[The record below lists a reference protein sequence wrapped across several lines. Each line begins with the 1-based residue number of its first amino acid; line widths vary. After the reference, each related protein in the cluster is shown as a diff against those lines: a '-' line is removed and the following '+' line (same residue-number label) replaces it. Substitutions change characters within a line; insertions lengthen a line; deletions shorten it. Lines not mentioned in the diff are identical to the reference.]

1 MSIFRSTFA
10 PKIKAQL
17 EKRQEFFKKRDQ
29 QTLQYL
35 SARNAWIRMQ
45 SSVDVDGKSD
55 LAKSYVLQG
64 GTLDKGGG
72 IKKGVGNA
80 TTNAYSSKTPAGT
93 PHRLGIR
100 PMPGITS
107 IDVKSKSAYGS
118 LREVTVNFQC
128 WDIKQLEELE
138 VLYMRPGYTVLVE
151 WGWAPYFDNQGQY
164 KINNFG
170 EYNILDPISKDRT
183 TIFSELYKKSS
194 NDYNGNYDAMYGYVK
209 NYSWT
214 ARLDG
219 GYDCQTIIISTGEI
233 IESLKVNYLKPEA
246 IIGIDDGLLNAE
258 FSNQGN
264 SLKSWKEKYQKNIL
278 AGIWAEAY
286 HKIKDPNAPFS
297 PTSIFKGEEARVILK
312 ALRTTDYDSSLS
324 ANSDLQVYITLDAFV
339 KVMNK
344 CIILKSKQDGKPLIE
359 LSVKSNEYDNNNNY
373 LNCIAHPL
381 QISVDP
387 SVCLIK
393 NPLWM
398 GKDGFIDVV
407 QAQAAAVTAPDR
419 KIANEAANLIFEGY
433 NTILGIGTNTTK
445 LVEGVSKITTLLQLT
460 YLNETISLYNDYKD
474 LQEVLNGELEG
485 DNIDVLLKIKT
496 QLETIN
502 GVIVDYKS
510 PRKQLNSFEA
520 ATLKEEGKYGKV
532 TKEEFDDFLLTK
544 GQYIIL
550 NGIIYRIRYAL
561 EPNTIKITVPATQT
575 APGTSYTILKEA
587 SNAIANLEFLNKLTY
602 DYFYN
607 NKPESE
613 IATQAHIYVNVD
625 YLFRKSID
633 ANIEL
638 QDKNGKNEINLYA
651 YVKKIM
657 YDIQTSIGNVNN
669 FEVHVDP
676 QDNVARIIDINYTEP
691 DKAIYNNLFPLEI
704 HNLSSTVRSYSLESK
719 IFPEQSAMIAIG
731 AQVKGGQIGIQSNTM
746 IDFNRNLTDRIIKE
760 KTFPGNSDLTVTNN
774 IPSVTNGLSQI
785 IKAFDALDKN
795 PVASGTTT
803 DINSLFANAKNSL
816 RDIIIYFQSLVPSP
830 GSNRGIIPTK
840 FSFEMDGIGGL
851 VIGNMFRLPKDI
863 LPKGYR
869 GELKGIGAQLAQ
881 AITGIGH
888 TISNGDWKTKVDTL
902 NIVLDNN
909 KSNFNK
915 LDISELKKQV
925 AAAVSYN
932 LSAAAQGPS
941 RDLNTINQI
950 ILHDTDGFGGIPQT
964 LATLN
969 DNNES
974 IHYIINRNGKI
985 ARPVGIEKAAQHA
998 GPANRLS
1005 VGIEICNSNGMIQLS
1020 NGTLKGVGNHIYPN
1034 SGKEGEKVLLGL
1046 VTQEEQNQTGGI
1058 RDLGWF
1064 LNQRRFYEGYTAA
1077 QMNALKEVI
1086 LEILQKCPNIKL
1098 NYTADEL
1105 NIYQNVF
1112 GLKSL
1117 TALPTNNQ
1125 QINTTRD
1132 WNASNSGIFA
1142 HAVITNQRA
1151 DAHVDPEMTR
1161 ILKEIKTA
1169 TNR

>member
-80 TTNAYSSKTPAGT
+80 TTNVYSSKTPAGT
-93 PHRLGIR
+93 LHRLGIR

-151 WGWAPYFDNQGQY
+151 WGWAPYFDNQGKTQ
-164 KINNFG
+164 INNFG

-264 SLKSWKEKYQKNIL
+264 SLDRWKGKYQKNIL

-286 HKIKDPNAPFS
+286 EKIKDPNAPFS
-297 PTSIFKGEEARVILK
+297 PTSIFKDETALVILK
-312 ALRTTDYDSSLS
+312 ALKTTDYDSSLS
-324 ANSDLQVYITLDAFV
+324 ANSSLQVYITLDAFV
-339 KVMNK
+339 NIMNK
-344 CIILKSKQDGKPLIE
+344 HIILKSKQDNKPLIE
-359 LSVKSNEYDNNNNY
+359 LSVKSNGYDNNNDY

-387 SVCLIK
+387 SVCLIR

-407 QAQAAAVTAPDR
+407 QDQAVATTAPDR
-419 KIANEAANLIFEGY
+419 KVANDAANLIFEGY
-433 NTILGIGTNTTK
+433 KGFGTKEIK

-460 YLNETISLYNDYKD
+460 YFNEYISLYGDYDD
-474 LQEVLNGELEG
+474 LQEVLNKELEE
-485 DNIDVLLKIKT
+485 DNLDVLLKIKA

-502 GVIVDYKS
+502 GVIVDYK
-510 PRKQLNSFEA
+510 PKILQLAGGPESR
-520 ATLKEEGKYGKV
+520 LKSEGRYGEV
-532 TKEEFDDFLLTK
+532 TEKEFNDFLLTK
-544 GQYIIL
+544 GKFYL
-550 NGIIYRIRYAL
+550 VKDDIYVITEDFRK
-561 EPNTIKITVPATQT
+561 NTIRITVPATQT
-575 APGTSYTILKEA
+575 APGTPYTILKEA
-587 SNAIANLEFLNKLTY
+587 SSAIANIEFLNKLTY

-607 NKPESE
+607 NKPENE

-651 YVKKIM
+651 YVKKVM
-657 YDIQTSIGNVNN
+657 YDIQTSIGNINN

-691 DKAIYNNLFPLEI
+691 DKAAYNNLFPLEI

-760 KTFPGNSDLTVTNN
+760 KIFPGNSDLAVTNN
-774 IPSVTNGLSQI
+774 VPSITNGIAEI
-785 IKAFDALDKN
+785 IKAFDALN
-795 PVASGTTT
+795 QRPVASGTTT

-869 GELKGIGAQLAQ
+869 GELNGIGSQLAQ

-888 TISNGDWKTKVDTL
+888 TISNGEWKTKVDTL

-909 KSNFNK
+909 KSKFNK
-915 LDISELKKQV
+915 LNLSELKKQV
-925 AAAVSYN
+925 AAAVNYN

-964 LATLN
+964 IATLN
-969 DNNES
+969 DNRES
-974 IHYIINRNGKI
+974 IHYIIDRNGKI

-998 GPANRLS
+998 EVANRLS

-1020 NGTLKGVGNHIYPN
+1020 NGTLKGTGNHIYPN

-1046 VTQEEQNQTGGI
+1046 VTQEGQNVTGGI

-1064 LNQRRFYEGYTAA
+1064 LNQRRFYEGYSVA
-1077 QMNALKEVI
+1077 QMDALKTVI

-1117 TALPTNNQ
+1117 TALPTKNQ

-1142 HAVITNQRA
+1142 HAVISNQRG

-1161 ILKEIKTA
+1161 ILKAIKTE

>member
-72 IKKGVGNA
+72 IKKGVGNT
-80 TTNAYSSKTPAGT
+80 TTNAYSSRTPAGT

-151 WGWAPYFDNQGQY
+151 WGWAPYFDNQGKYQ
-164 KINNFG
+164 INNFG
-170 EYNILDPISKDRT
+170 EYNILNPTTKDRT

-246 IIGIDDGLLNAE
+246 IIGIDDGLLNDE

-264 SLKSWKEKYQKNIL
+264 SLDKWKGKYQKNIL

-286 HKIKDPNAPFS
+286 EKIKDPNSTYS
-297 PTSIFKGEEARVILK
+297 PTSIFKDETALVILN
-312 ALRTTDYDSSLS
+312 ALKTKDYDNSLS
-324 ANSDLQVYITLDAFV
+324 ANSSLQVYITLDAFV
-339 KVMNK
+339 KIMNK
-344 CIILKSKQDGKPLIE
+344 HIILKSKQDNKPLIE
-359 LSVKSNEYDNNNNY
+359 LSVKSNGYDNNNDY

-398 GKDGFIDVV
+398 GKDSIIDIV
-407 QAQAAAVTAPDR
+407 QGQAAAITSPDR
-419 KIANEAANLIFEGY
+419 KVANDAANLIFEGY
-433 NTILGIGTNTTK
+433 KGGGTKETK

-460 YLNETISLYNDYKD
+460 YFNEYISLYGDYND

-485 DNIDVLLKIKT
+485 DNIDVLLKIKA

-502 GVIVDYKS
+502 GVTVDYKS
-510 PRKQLNSFEA
+510 PRKQLNSFDA

-544 GQYIIL
+544 GKYIIL
-550 NGIIYRIRYAL
+550 NGVIYRIRYAL
-561 EPNTIKITVPATQT
+561 EKNTIRITVPATQT

-587 SNAIANLEFLNKLTY
+587 SSAIDNIEFLNKLTY
-602 DYFYN
+602 GYFYD
-607 NKPESE
+607 NKPENE
-613 IATQAHIYVNVD
+613 IATQAGIYVNVD

-651 YVKKIM
+651 YVKKVM
-657 YDIQTSIGNVNN
+657 YDIQTSIGNINN

-691 DKAIYNNLFPLEI
+691 DKAAYNNLFPLEI

-760 KTFPGNSDLTVTNN
+760 KIFPGNSDLTVTNN
-774 IPSVTNGLSQI
+774 IPSVTNGLAKI
-785 IKAFDALDKN
+785 IEAFAALNKF

-869 GELKGIGAQLAQ
+869 GELNGIGSQLAQ

-888 TISNGDWKTKVDTL
+888 TISNGEWKTKVDTL

-909 KSNFNK
+909 KSKFNK
-915 LDISELKKQV
+915 LDLSELKKQV
-925 AAAVSYN
+925 AAAASYN

-950 ILHDTDGFGGIPQT
+950 ILHDTDGFFGISGT
-964 LATLN
+964 LAVLN
-969 DNNES
+969 GKNES
-974 IHYIINRNGKI
+974 IHYIIDRNGKI

-1020 NGTLKGVGNHIYPN
+1020 NGILKGAGNHVYPN

-1046 VTQEEQNQTGGI
+1046 VTQQGQNVTGGI

-1064 LNQRRFYEGYTAA
+1064 LNQRRFYEGYSVA
-1077 QMNALKEVI
+1077 QMDALKTVI

-1142 HAVITNQRA
+1142 HAVISNQRG

-1161 ILKEIKTA
+1161 ILKAIKTE

>member
-1 MSIFRSTFA
+1 
-10 PKIKAQL
+10 
-17 EKRQEFFKKRDQ
+17 
-29 QTLQYL
+29 
-35 SARNAWIRMQ
+35 
-45 SSVDVDGKSD
+45 
-55 LAKSYVLQG
+55 
-64 GTLDKGGG
+64 
-72 IKKGVGNA
+72 
-80 TTNAYSSKTPAGT
+80 
-93 PHRLGIR
+93 
-100 PMPGITS
+100 
-107 IDVKSKSAYGS
+107 
-118 LREVTVNFQC
+118 
-128 WDIKQLEELE
+128 
-138 VLYMRPGYTVLVE
+138 
-151 WGWAPYFDNQGQY
+151 
-164 KINNFG
+164 
-170 EYNILDPISKDRT
+170 
-183 TIFSELYKKSS
+183 
-194 NDYNGNYDAMYGYVK
+194 
-209 NYSWT
+209 
-214 ARLDG
+214 
-219 GYDCQTIIISTGEI
+219 
-233 IESLKVNYLKPEA
+233 
-246 IIGIDDGLLNAE
+246 
-258 FSNQGN
+258 
-264 SLKSWKEKYQKNIL
+264 
-278 AGIWAEAY
+278 
-286 HKIKDPNAPFS
+286 
-297 PTSIFKGEEARVILK
+297 
-312 ALRTTDYDSSLS
+312 
-324 ANSDLQVYITLDAFV
+324 
-339 KVMNK
+339 MNK
-344 CIILKSKQDGKPLIE
+344 HIILKSKQDNKPLIE
-359 LSVKSNEYDNNNNY
+359 LSVKSNGYDNNNDY

-387 SVCLIK
+387 SVCLIR

-407 QAQAAAVTAPDR
+407 QDQAAATTAPDR
-419 KIANEAANLIFEGY
+419 KVAKDAASLIFEGY
-433 NTILGIGTNTTK
+433 KGFGTKETK

-460 YLNETISLYNDYKD
+460 YFNEYISLYGDYND
-474 LQEVLNGELEG
+474 LQEVLNGELEF
-485 DNIDVLLKIKT
+485 DNIDVLLKIKA

-550 NGIIYRIRYAL
+550 NGVIYRIRYAL
-561 EPNTIKITVPATQT
+561 EKNTIRITVPATQT
-575 APGTSYTILKEA
+575 APGTPYTILKEA
-587 SNAIANLEFLNKLTY
+587 SSAIANIEFLNKLTY

-607 NKPESE
+607 NKPENE

-651 YVKKIM
+651 YVKKVM
-657 YDIQTSIGNVNN
+657 YDIQTSIGNINN

-691 DKAIYNNLFPLEI
+691 DKAAYNNLFPLEI

-760 KTFPGNSDLTVTNN
+760 KIFPGNSDLTVTNN
-774 IPSVTNGLSQI
+774 IPSVTNGLAKI
-785 IKAFDALDKN
+785 IEAFAALDKF

-869 GELKGIGAQLAQ
+869 GELNGIGSQLAQ

-888 TISNGDWKTKVDTL
+888 TISNGEWKTKVDTL

-909 KSNFNK
+909 KSKFNK

-925 AAAVSYN
+925 AAAVASYN

-950 ILHDTDGFGGIPQT
+950 ILHDTDGFFGISGT
-964 LATLN
+964 LAVLN
-969 DNNES
+969 GKNES
-974 IHYIINRNGKI
+974 IHYIIDRNGKI

-1020 NGTLKGVGNHIYPN
+1020 NGILKGAGNHVYPN

-1046 VTQEEQNQTGGI
+1046 VTQEGQNVTGGI

-1064 LNQRRFYEGYTAA
+1064 LNQRRFYEGYSVA
-1077 QMNALKEVI
+1077 QMDALKTVI

-1117 TALPTNNQ
+1117 TALPTKNQ

-1142 HAVITNQRA
+1142 HAVVSNQRG
-1151 DAHVDPEMTR
+1151 DAHVDPEMTK
-1161 ILKEIKTA
+1161 ILKAIKTE